1 MDEIKVSVILG
12 SDSDVELGK
21 AAINSL
27 KDFSIPCELKV
38 ISAHRSPD
46 VLVDYMKDSKDRG
59 CKVYIG
65 IAGMAAHLAGA
76 IAAHSSS
83 PVLGVPSAN
92 SSLNGLVAILSTLQ
106 MPAGVPVA
114 TFAAGKAG
122 ATNAGIFAAQ
132 MLAAS
137 DDDLAEK
144 INSKINAAQK
154 LHDDGMAAHSS
165 GDHAKSEELLKKALD
180 LFKG

>member
-38 ISAHRSPD
+38 ISAPRSPD
-46 VLVDYMKDSKDRG
+46 VLVNYMKDSKDRG

-92 SSLNGLVAILSTLQ
+92 SSLNGLDAILSTLQ

-137 DDDLAEK
+137 DEDLAEK
-144 INSKINAAQK
+144 I
-154 LHDDGMAAHSS
+154 
-165 GDHAKSEELLKKALD
+165 KSFKAELREKTILKDKNLD
-180 LFKG
+180 RD